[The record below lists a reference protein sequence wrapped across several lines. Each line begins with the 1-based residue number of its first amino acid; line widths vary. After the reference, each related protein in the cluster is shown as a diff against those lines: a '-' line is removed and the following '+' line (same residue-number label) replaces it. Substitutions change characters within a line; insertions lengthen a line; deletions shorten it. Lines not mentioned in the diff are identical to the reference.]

1 MYKDVL
7 SSIDG
12 ITIFPIIGLVI
23 FVSFFSFMIF
33 HVVRMPKTKIDEL
46 EKIPLDEKNLEE
58 KNV

>member
-23 FVSFFSFMIF
+23 FVVFFSFMIYY
-33 HVVRMPKTKIDEL
+33 VVRMPKTKINEL